1 MADEAKQAKSETE
14 VVYKAEAYISEICIG
29 GENGGKVKLK
39 PATGFEVKVPE
50 TDKELIALVAAKDG
64 VLWSADTHFALPKE
78 ADITSVLSLKQ
89 QHAKLLLTIDVD
101 KKKIVSITVK

>member
-1 MADEAKQAKSETE
+1 MANETTQAKNDKE
-14 VVYKAEAYISEICIG
+14 VLYKAEACISEICIG
-29 GENGGKVKLK
+29 GEKGGKVKLK
-39 PATGFEVKVPE
+39 PSDGFGVKVPD
-50 TDKELIALVAAKDG
+50 TNKELIAFADATGG
-64 VLWSADTHFALPKE
+64 VLLSADTHFALPKE

>member
-1 MADEAKQAKSETE
+1 MENKKRKNKKGKT
-14 VVYKAEAYISEICIG
+14 YKTEAYIAEICIG
-29 GENGGKVKLK
+29 GEKGGKVKLK
-39 PATGFEVKVPE
+39 PSDGFGVKVPD
-50 TDKELIALVAAKDG
+50 TGKELIAFADATGG
-64 VLWSADTHFALPKE
+64 VLLSADTHFALPKE